1 MYRFEVKFVGNR
13 VYWKSKSMK
22 KGLIGALCVGL
33 MTAVLAGPVLAQG
46 YRIEATLAGLR
57 DTSCILGHYNYSGQQ
72 FIAKDTARADAT
84 GRMVFE
90 GRENL
95 PGGLYLILLPGQQK
109 LVQVVYSGKE
119 TNFSMK
125 TDTSNIVKNM
135 VVKGSEENRM
145 FYEYQQQLNQIM
157 GEVEAVNAE
166 KKLKNDNV
174 SVDLA
179 DKKIKDLQQKF
190 TDFQQK
196 FLKEHSASFTAK
208 LLKASMDPAIPPA
221 PTLADGKKDSLWV
234 FNYYKA
240 HYWDNFDFSDERM
253 LRTPFVQPKLERYVK
268 DLIVQVPDS
277 LNKDADALIKKAS
290 ANKELRSRIIYYF
303 TSEYENPKVV
313 GTEEVFVH
321 MAEKYYLSGE
331 MDVSDD
337 AKKRIGE
344 RVASMKPLLVN
355 RVIPD
360 ITLTSPTQQPVSI
373 HSIKSDYTVLFFYS
387 PTCGHCK
394 EAAPKLKEFYDANK
408 AKGVKVLAIATE
420 HHPEEWQKFIK
431 DYKLQDILNG
441 YDYTD
446 KVDFRTQYDV
456 FSTPTIYVLDK
467 NKKII
472 ARRMPVEQL
481 DDFFNFYLKNK
492 AKEGTKSV
500 SAN

>member
-1 MYRFEVKFVGNR
+1 
-13 VYWKSKSMK
+13 MK
-22 KGLIGALCVGL
+22 KGLIGTLCLGL
-33 MTAVLAGPVLAQG
+33 WAMLSSGLAAAQG
-46 YRIEATLAGLR
+46 YRIEATLVGLK

-72 FIAKDTARADAT
+72 FIAKDTARADAN

-90 GRENL
+90 GTDPL

-109 LVQVVYSGKE
+109 LVQIVYSGKE
-119 TNFSMK
+119 TEFSLK
-125 TDTSNIVKNM
+125 TDTSSVVKSM
-135 VVKGSEENRM
+135 VVNGSEENRA
-145 FYEYQQQLNQIM
+145 FYEYQQKLNQIM
-157 GEVEAVNAE
+157 TEVEALNAE
-166 KKLKNDNV
+166 KKLKNDDASTAV
-174 SVDLA
+174 T
-179 DKKIKDLQQKF
+179 DKKIKDLQQQF
-190 TDFQQK
+190 TTYQQK
-196 FLKEHSASFTAK
+196 FLQENRDSFTAK
-208 LLKASMDPAIPPA
+208 LLKASMDPVIPPA
-221 PTLADGKKDSLWV
+221 PMLANGKKDSLWV

-240 HYWDNFDFSDERM
+240 HYWDNFDFSDARM

-277 LNKDADALIKKAS
+277 IIKDADALIKKAA

-313 GTEEVFVH
+313 GTEGVFVH

-331 MDVSDD
+331 MEVSDD

-360 ITLTSPTQQPVSI
+360 LTLTNPNQQPISI
-373 HSIKSDYTVLFFYS
+373 HGIKADYTVLFFFS

-420 HHPEEWQKFIK
+420 QNPAEWQKFIK
-431 DYKLQDILNG
+431 EYKLEEILNG
-441 YDYTD
+441 YDYTSRTD
-446 KVDFRTQYDV
+446 YRTQYDV

-472 ARRMPVEQL
+472 ARRMPIEQL
-481 DDFFNFYLKNK
+481 DDFFNFYLKNN
-492 AKEGTKSV
+492 AKEGTKSASV
-500 SAN
+500 K